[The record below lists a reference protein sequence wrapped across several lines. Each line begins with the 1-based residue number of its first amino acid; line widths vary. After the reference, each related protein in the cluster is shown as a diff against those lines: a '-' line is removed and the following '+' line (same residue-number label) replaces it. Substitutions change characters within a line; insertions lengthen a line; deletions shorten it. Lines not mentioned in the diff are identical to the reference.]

1 MAKESVRINGKSNE
15 SLWVTEDELCFRT
28 GGKVLKISRPEL
40 RYLAIDNAEDAR
52 RAVSES
58 DLVPY
63 GAWTEEL
70 SSSKGKSVYV
80 VAKDDASCWV
90 MEISKNQLP
99 TAQSFV
105 KGARP
110 ETEEEE
116 DEQVIPG
123 RVIDTPL
130 GGLFT
135 IGSIVCVLLAV
146 FLVFTLDQPLLGL
159 IVAVAAIVMWANVK

>member
-15 SLWVTEDELCFRT
+15 SMWVTDDELCFRT
-28 GGKVLKISRPEL
+28 GGKVLKMTRDTL

-52 RAVSES
+52 AVVSES

-63 GAWTEEL
+63 GAWTEGL
-70 SSSKGKSVYV
+70 SSSKGKSVFV
-80 VAKDDASCWV
+80 VAKDDTSCWV
-90 MEISKNQLP
+90 MEISKNQQP

-105 KGARP
+105 KGACP
-110 ETEEEE
+110 PGEKK
-116 DEQVIPG
+116 DEVTIPG

-135 IGSIVCVLLAV
+135 VGTIVCVFLAV
-146 FLVFTLDQPLLGL
+146 FLVFTFDQPLLGL
-159 IVAVAAIVMWANVK
+159 IAAVAAIVMWANIK